1 MAILIALIPALA
13 WGSIGLVSGKLGGN
27 AQQQTLGMT
36 LGALV
41 FGVGMWIFVQPN
53 IDGKTWLFGII
64 SGLFWA
70 LGQSQQFSAMKS
82 IGVSMAVP
90 MSTGLQLVAN
100 TLAGALLFHE
110 WKDGHDITLGLIAMV
125 VLIAGATFTSLRE
138 KKQAKEGASAM
149 TKGMQALIIST
160 IGYAGYTI
168 VYTASSLDATAV
180 VLPQSIGM
188 VIGALLFAAKANP
201 VNKATAKNVITG
213 LFWGTGN
220 VFMLMATKDIGLAVA
235 FSMSQMGIVISTFGS
250 IFFLGEH
257 KTKKEMVYVTMGS
270 LLVIIGGV
278 ILGIMKA

>member
-41 FGVGMWIFVQPN
+41 FGIGTWIFVQPN
-53 IDGKTWLFGII
+53 IDSKTWLFGII

-110 WKDGHDITLGLIAMV
+110 WKNGHDITLGLIAMV
-125 VLIAGATFTSLRE
+125 VLITGATFTSLRE

-149 TKGMQALIIST
+149 SKGMQALIIST

-168 VYTASSLDATAV
+168 VYTASNLDATAV
-180 VLPQSIGM
+180 VLPQSVGM

-201 VNKATAKNVITG
+201 ISKATAKNVITG

-257 KTKKEMVYVTMGS
+257 KTKKEMVYVTVGS
-270 LLVIIGGV
+270 LLVIAGGV